1 MPVAVQSGRLPASVT
16 GMPQPIAAAPPQ
28 RSDDIVTRLTIRR
41 YPDPALK
48 TVAAPVVEF
57 GPALQTLADDLYETM
72 KAAPG
77 VGITAPH
84 CGVLLR
90 LTVIELPE
98 IGGRKDYANSEI
110 LWASPDQMTQTE
122 GSVSMP
128 GMTEEVTRP
137 RAVRVRYQTLDGAIV
152 EEMLEGFPAIC
163 MQHEIDQLDG
173 IFWIQKLSRL
183 KRERLLKKWEKAS
196 R

>member
-1 MPVAVQSGRLPASVT
+1 M
-16 GMPQPIAAAPPQ
+16 
-28 RSDDIVTRLTIRR
+28 TRLTIRR

-48 TVAAPVVEF
+48 TPAEPVTDF
-57 GPALQTLADDLYETM
+57 GADLKDLADALYETM

-84 CGVLLR
+84 CGILKR
-90 LTVIELPE
+90 LTVIELAE
-98 IGGRKDYANSEI
+98 LGGRRDYVNPEL
-110 LWASPDQMTQTE
+110 LWTSPDLMTHTE

-128 GMTEEVTRP
+128 GMTDEVTRP
-137 RAVRVRYQTLDGAIV
+137 KAVRLRYRTLEGTPV
-152 EEMLEGFPAIC
+152 EEHLEGFAAIC

-173 IFWIQKLSRL
+173 IFWISKLSRL
-183 KRERLLKKWEKAS
+183 KRERLLKKWDKTG

>member
-1 MPVAVQSGRLPASVT
+1 M
-16 GMPQPIAAAPPQ
+16 
-28 RSDDIVTRLTIRR
+28 TRLTIRR

-48 TVAAPVVEF
+48 ATAEPVSDF
-57 GPALQTLADDLYETM
+57 GADLATLADDLYETM

-90 LTVIELPE
+90 LTVIDLPE
-98 IGGRKDYANSEI
+98 IGGRRDYVNPEI
-110 LWASPDQMTQTE
+110 LWAADVMMTHTE

-128 GMTEEVTRP
+128 GMTDEVTRP
-137 RAVRVRYQTLDGAIV
+137 GAVRIRYQTLDGYVV
-152 EEMLEGFPAIC
+152 EEEMQGFAAIC
-163 MQHEIDQLDG
+163 MQHEIDQLNG
-173 IFWIQKLSRL
+173 IFWIMKLSRL
-183 KRERLLKKWEKAS
+183 KRERLLKKWDKAP

>member
-1 MPVAVQSGRLPASVT
+1 
-16 GMPQPIAAAPPQ
+16 
-28 RSDDIVTRLTIRR
+28 VTRLTIRR

-48 TVAAPVVEF
+48 TPAEPVSEF
-57 GPALQTLADDLYETM
+57 GPELATLAEDLYETT

-90 LTVIELPE
+90 LTVIDLPE
-98 IGGRKDYANSEI
+98 IGGRRDYVNPEI
-110 LWASPDQMTQTE
+110 LWASDEMMTHTE

-128 GMTEEVTRP
+128 GMTDEVTRP
-137 RAVRVRYQTLDGAIV
+137 KAVRIRYHTLDGTVV
-152 EEMLEGFPAIC
+152 EEEMQGFAAIC

-173 IFWIQKLSRL
+173 IFWIMKLSRL
-183 KRERLLKKWEKAS
+183 KRERLLKKWDKAP

>member
-1 MPVAVQSGRLPASVT
+1 M
-16 GMPQPIAAAPPQ
+16 
-28 RSDDIVTRLTIRR
+28 TRLTIRR

-48 TVAAPVVEF
+48 ATAEPVSDF
-57 GPALQTLADDLYETM
+57 GADLTTLADDLYETM

-90 LTVIELPE
+90 LTVIDIPE
-98 IGGRKDYANSEI
+98 IGGRRDYVNPEI
-110 LWASPDQMTQTE
+110 LWASDEIMTHTE

-128 GMTEEVTRP
+128 GMTDEVTRP
-137 RAVRVRYQTLDGAIV
+137 KAVRIRYQTLDGAV
-152 EEMLEGFPAIC
+152 VVDEMEGFAAIC

-173 IFWIQKLSRL
+173 IFWLMKLSRL
-183 KRERLLKKWEKAS
+183 KRERLLKKWDKAT

>member
-1 MPVAVQSGRLPASVT
+1 M
-16 GMPQPIAAAPPQ
+16 
-28 RSDDIVTRLTIRR
+28 TRLTIRR

-48 TVAAPVVEF
+48 TPAEAVSEF
-57 GPALQTLADDLYETM
+57 GPDLATLADDLYETM

-84 CGVLLR
+84 CGILKR
-90 LTVIELPE
+90 LTVIDIPE
-98 IGGRKDYANSEI
+98 IGGRRDYVNPEI
-110 LWASPDQMTQTE
+110 LWASDAMMTHTE

-128 GMTEEVTRP
+128 GMTDEVTRP
-137 RAVRVRYQTLDGAIV
+137 AAVRIRHQTLDGTVV
-152 EEMLEGFPAIC
+152 EEKMEGFAAIC

-173 IFWIQKLSRL
+173 IFWIMKLSRL
-183 KRERLLKKWEKAS
+183 KRERLLKKWDKAT

>member
-1 MPVAVQSGRLPASVT
+1 M
-16 GMPQPIAAAPPQ
+16 
-28 RSDDIVTRLTIRR
+28 TRLTIRR

-48 TVAAPVVEF
+48 ATAEPVSDF
-57 GPALQTLADDLYETM
+57 GADLATLTDDLYETM

-84 CGVLLR
+84 CGILLR
-90 LTVIELPE
+90 LTVIDLPE
-98 IGGRKDYANSEI
+98 IGGRRDYVNPEI
-110 LWASPDQMTQTE
+110 LWASDVMMTHTE

-128 GMTEEVTRP
+128 GMTDEVTRP
-137 RAVRVRYQTLDGAIV
+137 EAVRIRYQTLDGTVV
-152 EEMLEGFPAIC
+152 EEEMQGFAAIC

-173 IFWIQKLSRL
+173 IFWIMRLSRL
-183 KRERLLKKWEKAS
+183 KRERLLKKWDKAP

>member
-1 MPVAVQSGRLPASVT
+1 
-16 GMPQPIAAAPPQ
+16 
-28 RSDDIVTRLTIRR
+28 VTRLTIRR

-48 TVAAPVVEF
+48 TPAETVIDF
-57 GPALQTLADDLYETM
+57 GPDLQRLADDLYETM

-77 VGITAPH
+77 IGITAPH
-84 CGVLLR
+84 CGVPKR

-98 IGGRKDYANSEI
+98 IGGRRDYVNPEI
-110 LWASPDQMTQTE
+110 LWASEDVMTHTE

-137 RAVRVRYQTLDGAIV
+137 RAIRVRYQALDGTV
-152 EEMLEGFPAIC
+152 NEEALDGFAAIC

-173 IFWIQKLSRL
+173 IFWIQTLSRL
-183 KRERLLKKWEKAS
+183 KRERLLKKWEKAA

>member
-1 MPVAVQSGRLPASVT
+1 M
-16 GMPQPIAAAPPQ
+16 
-28 RSDDIVTRLTIRR
+28 TRLTIRR

-48 TVAAPVVEF
+48 TPAEAVSEF
-57 GPALQTLADDLYETM
+57 GPDLATLADDLYETM

-84 CGVLLR
+84 CGILKR
-90 LTVIELPE
+90 LTVIDIPE
-98 IGGRKDYANSEI
+98 IGGRRDYVNPEI
-110 LWASPDQMTQTE
+110 LWASDAMMTHTE

-128 GMTEEVTRP
+128 GMTDEVTRP
-137 RAVRVRYQTLDGAIV
+137 AAVRIRHQTLDGTVV
-152 EEMLEGFPAIC
+152 EEEMEGFAAIC

-173 IFWIQKLSRL
+173 IFWIMKLSRL
-183 KRERLLKKWEKAS
+183 KRERLLKKWDKAT

>member
-1 MPVAVQSGRLPASVT
+1 M
-16 GMPQPIAAAPPQ
+16 
-28 RSDDIVTRLTIRR
+28 TRLTIRR

-48 TVAAPVVEF
+48 TVAEAVADF
-57 GPALQTLADDLYETM
+57 GPALATLADDLYETM

-84 CGVLLR
+84 CGIAKR

-98 IGGRKDYANSEI
+98 LGGRRDYVNPEI
-110 LWASPDQMTQTE
+110 LWSSPETITQTE
-122 GSVSMP
+122 GSVCMP
-128 GMTEEVTRP
+128 GVTDEVTRP
-137 RAVRVRYQTLDGAIV
+137 RAIRIRYQTLDGTVA
-152 EEMLEGFPAIC
+152 EEDLENFAAIC

-183 KRERLLKKWEKAS
+183 KRERLLKKWEKSA

>member
-1 MPVAVQSGRLPASVT
+1 M
-16 GMPQPIAAAPPQ
+16 
-28 RSDDIVTRLTIRR
+28 TRLTIRR

-48 TVAAPVVEF
+48 ATAEPVSDF
-57 GPALQTLADDLYETM
+57 GADLATLADDLHETM

-90 LTVIELPE
+90 LTVIDTPE
-98 IGGRKDYANSEI
+98 IGGRRDYVNPEI
-110 LWASPDQMTQTE
+110 LWASDEMMTHTE

-128 GMTEEVTRP
+128 GMTDEVTRP
-137 RAVRVRYQTLDGAIV
+137 KAVRIRYQTLDGTVV
-152 EEMLEGFPAIC
+152 EEEMQGFAAIC

-173 IFWIQKLSRL
+173 IFWIMKLSRL
-183 KRERLLKKWEKAS
+183 KRERLLKKWEKAT

>member
-1 MPVAVQSGRLPASVT
+1 M
-16 GMPQPIAAAPPQ
+16 
-28 RSDDIVTRLTIRR
+28 TRLTIRR

-48 TVAAPVVEF
+48 VHAEPVTDF
-57 GPALQTLADDLYETM
+57 GPDLSTLADDLYETM

-84 CGVLLR
+84 CGILKR
-90 LTVIELPE
+90 LTVIDLPE
-98 IGGRKDYANSEI
+98 IGGRRDFVNPEI
-110 LWASPDQMTQTE
+110 VWAAEETMTHTE

-128 GMTEEVTRP
+128 GMTDEVTRP
-137 RAVRVRYQTLDGAIV
+137 SAIRIRYQALDGTVA
-152 EEMLEGFPAIC
+152 EEDLQGFAAIC

-183 KRERLLKKWEKAS
+183 KRERLLKKWEKAA

>member
-1 MPVAVQSGRLPASVT
+1 M
-16 GMPQPIAAAPPQ
+16 
-28 RSDDIVTRLTIRR
+28 TRLTIRR

-48 TVAAPVVEF
+48 TPAEAVTDF
-57 GPALQTLADDLYETM
+57 GPDLKELADDLYETM

-84 CGVLLR
+84 CGILKR
-90 LTVIELPE
+90 LTVIELATL
-98 IGGRKDYANSEI
+98 GGRRNYVNPEL
-110 LWASPDQMTQTE
+110 LWASTELMTHTE

-128 GMTEEVTRP
+128 GMTEDVTRP
-137 RAVRVRYQTLDGAIV
+137 RAVRLRYWTLEGTLV
-152 EEMLEGFPAIC
+152 EEDLEGFPAIC

-173 IFWIQKLSRL
+173 IFWIQRLSRL

>member
-1 MPVAVQSGRLPASVT
+1 
-16 GMPQPIAAAPPQ
+16 
-28 RSDDIVTRLTIRR
+28 VTRLTIRR
-41 YPDPALK
+41 YPDPHLK
-48 TVAAPVVEF
+48 TAAAMVTEF
-57 GPALQTLADDLYETM
+57 GPELKILADDLYETM

-84 CGVLLR
+84 CGILKR

-98 IGGRKDYANSEI
+98 LGGRRDYVNPGI
-110 LWASPDQMTQTE
+110 LWTSQELMRHTE

-128 GMTEEVTRP
+128 GITEEVTRP
-137 RAVRVRYQTLDGAIV
+137 KAVRIRYQTLDGVVI
-152 EEMLEGFPAIC
+152 EEELQGFAAIC

-173 IFWIQKLSRL
+173 IFWLVRLSRL
-183 KRERLLKKWEKAS
+183 KRERLLKKWEKQT

>member
-1 MPVAVQSGRLPASVT
+1 M
-16 GMPQPIAAAPPQ
+16 
-28 RSDDIVTRLTIRR
+28 TRLTIRR
-41 YPDPALK
+41 YPDTALK
-48 TVAAPVVEF
+48 TPAERVTEF
-57 GPALQTLADDLYETM
+57 GADLQHLADDLFETM

-77 VGITAPH
+77 IGITAPH
-84 CGVLLR
+84 CGISKR

-98 IGGRKDYANSEI
+98 IGGQRDYVNPEI
-110 LWASPDQMTQTE
+110 LWASEDVMTQTE

-137 RAVRVRYQTLDGAIV
+137 RAVRIRYQTLDGTV
-152 EEMLEGFPAIC
+152 NEEALEGFAAVC

-173 IFWIQKLSRL
+173 IFWVQKLSRL
-183 KRERLLKKWEKAS
+183 KRERLLKKWEKAA

>member
-1 MPVAVQSGRLPASVT
+1 
-16 GMPQPIAAAPPQ
+16 
-28 RSDDIVTRLTIRR
+28 VTRLAIRR

-48 TVAAPVVEF
+48 TPAEPVSDF
-57 GPALQTLADDLYETM
+57 GPELTTLADDLYETM

-84 CGVLLR
+84 CGILKR
-90 LTVIELPE
+90 LTVIDLPE
-98 IGGRKDYANSEI
+98 IGGRRDYVNAEI
-110 LWASPDQMTQTE
+110 LWASDEMMTHAE

-128 GMTEEVTRP
+128 GMTDEVTRP
-137 RAVRVRYQTLDGAIV
+137 KAVRIRYQTLDGAVV
-152 EEMLEGFPAIC
+152 EEEMAGFAAIC

-173 IFWIQKLSRL
+173 IFWIMKLSRL
-183 KRERLLKKWEKAS
+183 KRERLLKKWDKAT